1 MAICLLS
8 DETNFRTTMIREI
21 RGLKCPSHDRIRDNH
36 HFMYDAI
43 PGCQPTAFTR
53 CLRCGKT
60 KALHK
65 PQK

>member
-1 MAICLLS
+1 MAVCLLS
-8 DETNFRTTMIREI
+8 DETNFRITMIREI

-36 HFMYDAI
+36 HFMYDAV

>member
-1 MAICLLS
+1 MV
-8 DETNFRTTMIREI
+8 REI
-21 RGLKCPSHDRIRDNH
+21 KGTKCHCHDRIRDNY

-43 PGCQPTAFTR
+43 PGCQPTVFTR
-53 CLRCGKT
+53 CLRSGKT

>member
-1 MAICLLS
+1 M
-8 DETNFRTTMIREI
+8 TTMVREI
-21 RGLKCPSHDRIRDNH
+21 KGLKCPSHDRIRDNH
-36 HFMYDAI
+36 DFMYDAI

>member
-1 MAICLLS
+1 
-8 DETNFRTTMIREI
+8 MIREI

-36 HFMYDAI
+36 YFMYDAI